1 MPTLRYHTSIVLCG
15 LFVMI
20 AAAGIMSGCASTGE
34 PYPMLDRARAAYA
47 AAEAN
52 PDVKAYAPVAL
63 YDAEKALKR
72 AEVATDVEE
81 RRHLIYLTERNVEM
95 ALMSAE
101 RKKAEKEMALLSK
114 ERDNLILESQRV
126 EAEISAREAQAAR
139 EKALESKTEAERL
152 KGEAEV
158 RAGETQE
165 ALARAAQLEKE
176 LASLKAVKTDRGMV
190 LTLGDVL
197 FATGK
202 ADLSPGAARTID
214 SLADFLT
221 KYPDRKL
228 RIEGHTD
235 STGSAALNLDLS
247 ERRAEAVK
255 TALLRRGISFDR
267 IDTVGLGQSLP
278 IASNATASG
287 RQQNRRVEI
296 IILEQN

>member
-20 AAAGIMSGCASTGE
+20 ATAGIISGCASTGE
-34 PYPMLDRARAAYA
+34 PYPMLDRAQAAYA

-52 PDVKAYAPVAL
+52 PEVKAYAPVAL
-63 YDAEKALKR
+63 YDAERALKR
-72 AEVATDVEE
+72 AEMSTDLEE
-81 RRHLIYLTERNVEM
+81 RKHLIYLAERNVEM
-95 ALMSAE
+95 ALVSTE
-101 RKKAEKEMALLSK
+101 QKKAEKEMALLSK

-165 ALARAAQLEKE
+165 AIARAAQLEKE

-214 SLADFLT
+214 NLAEFLT
-221 KYPDRKL
+221 KYPERKV

-255 TALLRRGISFDR
+255 TALLRRGISFER
-267 IDTVGLGQSLP
+267 IDTMGFGQSLP
-278 IASNATASG
+278 IASNDTASG

>member
-20 AAAGIMSGCASTGE
+20 AAAGIISGCASSGE
-34 PYPMLDRARAAYA
+34 PYPMLDRAKAAYA
-47 AAEAN
+47 SAAAN

-72 AEVATDVEE
+72 AEISTDLEE
-81 RRHLIYLTERNVEM
+81 RKHLIYLAERNVEM
-95 ALMSAE
+95 ALVSAE

-139 EKALESKTEAERL
+139 EKALESKTEADRL
-152 KGEAEV
+152 KEEAEA
-158 RAGETQE
+158 RAAKTQE
-165 ALARAAQLEKE
+165 AIARAAQLEKE

-202 ADLSPGAARTID
+202 ADLSPGASSTID
-214 SLADFLT
+214 NLAEFLT
-221 KYPDRKL
+221 KYPDRKV

-278 IASNATASG
+278 IASNDTASG

-296 IILEQN
+296 TILEQN

>member
-1 MPTLRYHTSIVLCG
+1 MPTLRYHTNIVLCG

-20 AAAGIMSGCASTGE
+20 AAGGIISGCASTGE
-34 PYPMLDRARAAYA
+34 PYPMLERARAAYA

-63 YDAEKALKR
+63 YDAERALKR
-72 AEVATDVEE
+72 AEISTDLEE
-81 RRHLIYLTERNVEM
+81 RKHLIYLAERNVEM
-95 ALMSAE
+95 ALVSAE
-101 RKKAEKEMALLSK
+101 EKKAEKEMALLSK

-152 KGEAEV
+152 KGEAEA

-165 ALARAAQLEKE
+165 AIARAAELEKE

-214 SLADFLT
+214 NLAEFLT
-221 KYPDRKL
+221 KYPDRKV

-235 STGSAALNLDLS
+235 STGSVALNLDLS

-267 IDTVGLGQSLP
+267 IDTVGHGQSLP
-278 IASNATASG
+278 IASNDTASG

-296 IILEQN
+296 IILDQN